1 MIIRPLLF
9 YQTAE
14 HSACVTLIIHL
25 QSSILIPYSSGT
37 ESMPTARWCP
47 IKWHKAAGLQDKG
60 TFTHYIENLQAC
72 LCYYWTPNFLCWQP
86 RQASSCAS
94 AHLYLIPL
102 LWQRPLFFFSLFIY
116 LLKSESSV
124 GVFSFPPLFPSSQIS
139 KKQKKN
145 IRVISNGTESPSSPL
160 YASSRVNCGQIFFFF
175 FFFVKLNQSS
185 LSVAVLE
192 RMAGAMEETVIVVR
206 ADGSARMSPASAW
219 QWFKKKKQRKKK
231 VRPWSIPALCSLHF
245 LLLNFHQPPHNN
257 MADPACGTGATQLE
271 LQTEIRLLQ
280 LVWDQ
285 PRQEMMTEGE
295 RK

>member
-72 LCYYWTPNFLCWQP
+72 LCYYWTSNFLCWQP

-124 GVFSFPPLFPSSQIS
+124 GVFSFLESDQQKAKEKYPSYFKRNRVAFIPTLRIQQSQLWSDFFLF
-139 KKQKKN
+139 
-145 IRVISNGTESPSSPL
+145 L
-160 YASSRVNCGQIFFFF
+160 
-175 FFFVKLNQSS
+175 FFVKLNQSS

-219 QWFKKKKQRKKK
+219 QWFKKKKAKKKK

>member
-72 LCYYWTPNFLCWQP
+72 LCNYRTSNFLCWQP

-124 GVFSFPPLFPSSQIS
+124 GVFSFPPSVPLESDQQKAKEKYPSYFKRNRVAFIPTLRIQQSQLWSDFFLF
-139 KKQKKN
+139 
-145 IRVISNGTESPSSPL
+145 L
-160 YASSRVNCGQIFFFF
+160 
-175 FFFVKLNQSS
+175 FFVKLNQSS

-192 RMAGAMEETVIVVR
+192 RMAGAMEETVIVIR

-219 QWFKKKKQRKKK
+219 QWFKKKKKAKRKK
-231 VRPWSIPALCSLHF
+231 W
-245 LLLNFHQPPHNN
+245 
-257 MADPACGTGATQLE
+257 DPEVSQRFVASTSYY
-271 LQTEIRLLQ
+271 
-280 LVWDQ
+280 
-285 PRQEMMTEGE
+285 
-295 RK
+295 

>member
-72 LCYYWTPNFLCWQP
+72 LCYYWTSNFLCWQP

-116 LLKSESSV
+116 LLKSESSA

-160 YASSRVNCGQIFFFF
+160 YASSRVNGGQIFFFF
-175 FFFVKLNQSS
+175 FFFCEVKSKQLKCCSLGEDGGGDGGDGHCCQSGRVS
-185 LSVAVLE
+185 EDESCIG
-192 RMAGAMEETVIVVR
+192 MTVIL
-206 ADGSARMSPASAW
+206 
-219 QWFKKKKQRKKK
+219 KKKSKEKKSETLK
-231 VRPWSIPALCSLHF
+231 YPSAL
-245 LLLNFHQPPHNN
+245 
-257 MADPACGTGATQLE
+257 
-271 LQTEIRLLQ
+271 
-280 LVWDQ
+280 
-285 PRQEMMTEGE
+285 
-295 RK
+295 

>member
-72 LCYYWTPNFLCWQP
+72 LCYYWTSNFLCWQP

-175 FFFVKLNQSS
+175 FFCEVKSKQLKCCSLGEDGGGDGGDGHCCQSGRVS
-185 LSVAVLE
+185 EDESCIG
-192 RMAGAMEETVIVVR
+192 MTVIL
-206 ADGSARMSPASAW
+206 
-219 QWFKKKKQRKKK
+219 KKKKAKKK
-231 VRPWSIPALCSLHF
+231 KSETLKYPSAL
-245 LLLNFHQPPHNN
+245 
-257 MADPACGTGATQLE
+257 
-271 LQTEIRLLQ
+271 
-280 LVWDQ
+280 
-285 PRQEMMTEGE
+285 
-295 RK
+295 

>member
-72 LCYYWTPNFLCWQP
+72 LCYYWTSNFLCWQP

-139 KKQKKN
+139 KRK
-145 IRVISNGTESPSSPL
+145 ISELFQTEPSRLHPHFTHPAES
-160 YASSRVNCGQIFFFF
+160 
-175 FFFVKLNQSS
+175 
-185 LSVAVLE
+185 
-192 RMAGAMEETVIVVR
+192 TVVR
-206 ADGSARMSPASAW
+206 FFSFS
-219 QWFKKKKQRKKK
+219 FFL
-231 VRPWSIPALCSLHF
+231 WS
-245 LLLNFHQPPHNN
+245 
-257 MADPACGTGATQLE
+257 
-271 LQTEIRLLQ
+271 
-280 LVWDQ
+280 
-285 PRQEMMTEGE
+285 
-295 RK
+295 